1 MGPNDIYRKT
11 ALGQAALKD
20 RQILSD
26 PRLRALLIMIDGNRA
41 VHQLSGVGNAPSMLA
56 SLVDQGL
63 VEMASNGTPADSG
76 PGSGT
81 GAASPTQGA
90 PSPHPAPNVAG
101 PDSSGFPSMLVETG
115 QVDAPAEVSAAQLGQ
130 AKRQAS
136 RWLMDAAGPA
146 AEGIC
151 IKIESAKT
159 LDDLMTQATRAQALV
174 TSLRGAPAG
183 IKYITDL
190 MAMLKAG

>member
-1 MGPNDIYRKT
+1 MGPNDIFRKT

-26 PRLRALLIMIDGNRA
+26 PRLRALLIMVDGSRA
-41 VHQLSGVGNAPSMLA
+41 VHQLSGVGNVPSMLA
-56 SLVDQGL
+56 SLVEQSL
-63 VEMASNGTPADSG
+63 VELVGTTASASGGVGVATPPPGPAPSG
-76 PGSGT
+76 PT
-81 GAASPTQGA
+81 PLAT
-90 PSPHPAPNVAG
+90 G

-174 TSLRGAPAG
+174 TSLRGASAG